1 MGKCLFVAASS
12 MPALERR
19 RPPLKPASFT
29 SLPSSPRQRGG
40 LRSPTNRTSHT
51 SHISHISP
59 TSLTSLTSPGSM
71 TITPRRVQPQRLRKL
86 YVPLIS
92 RRVHFRAHS
101 HADLANCASLANF
114 VRQW

>member
-51 SHISHISP
+51 SHISP
-59 TSLTSLTSPGSM
+59 TSLTSLTSRGSM
-71 TITPRRVQPQRLRKL
+71 TITPPHRVQPQRLRKL
-86 YVPLIS
+86 YVSLMS
-92 RRVHFRAHS
+92 RRVHLRAHS
-101 HADLANCASLANF
+101 HADLANCVWFANF